1 MVRTMVR
8 TMAPAL
14 AASMLAL
21 AACGGGDDGSSSA
34 GATSAADGELRQVTV
49 GMLPILP
56 TAALYAGIEEGF
68 FDDRGIEITVETGQG
83 GAALLPAVVS
93 GEMEFATSNPVSL
106 LQARDN
112 DLDVR
117 VIGHW
122 TSALSEGD
130 TDING
135 VVATAASGIASA
147 ADLEGQTVAV
157 NTLNGMGGLTIR
169 EAVRQDG
176 GDPDAVS
183 FVELPFPDMPAA
195 LGAGNVDAV
204 WVPEPFLGTLVA
216 SGNTVVTYSSKESV
230 EGHPTQLFF
239 TSAQLVESDPEL
251 VEDFTAAL
259 EETLTFA
266 DENPEAVK
274 AQVAQVLP
282 QLPAAALEGL
292 TLEEFG
298 TDLRRAQLERLGEL
312 MVEDELI
319 ENDADVDGLLPE
331 D

>member
-1 MVRTMVR
+1 MVRKWV
-8 TMAPAL
+8 PAL
-14 AASMLAL
+14 VASMLAL
-21 AACGGGDDGSSSA
+21 AACGGGDDDSGSA
-34 GATSAADGELRQVTV
+34 GGTTGADGELRQVTV

-68 FDDRGIEITVETGQG
+68 FEDNGIEITVETGQG

-93 GEMEFATSNPVSL
+93 GDIEFATSNPVSL
-106 LQARDN
+106 LQARDR

-135 VVATAASGIASA
+135 VVATAASGITSA
-147 ADLEGQTVAV
+147 ADLAGKKVAV

-176 GDPDAVS
+176 GDPDAVE

-195 LGAGNVDAV
+195 LGTGNVDAV
-204 WVPEPFLGTLVA
+204 WVPEPFLSTLVA
-216 SGNTVVTYSSKESV
+216 AGNQVVSYSSKESV

-239 TSAQLVESDPEL
+239 TSAQLAESDPEL

-266 DENPEAVK
+266 EENPDAVK

-282 QLPAAALEGL
+282 QLPAEAVAGL

-298 TDLRRAQLERLGEL
+298 TDLRRTELERLGEL
-312 MVEDELI
+312 MKEDGLI
-319 ENDADVDGLLPE
+319 EKDADVDGLLPE
-331 D
+331 E

>member
-1 MVRTMVR
+1 MSRSWIPVLT
-8 TMAPAL
+8 
-14 AASMLAL
+14 ASVLAL
-21 AACGGGDDGSSSA
+21 TACGGGGDDGGSS
-34 GATSAADGELRQVTV
+34 ADGEVRQVTV

-68 FDDRGIEITVETGQG
+68 FADRDIEISVETGQG
-83 GAALLPAVVS
+83 GAALLPAVMS
-93 GEMEFATSNPVSL
+93 GEMDFATSNPVSL
-106 LQARDN
+106 LQARGEG
-112 DLDVR
+112 LDVR

-135 VVATAASGIASA
+135 VVAAGDSGIESA
-147 ADLEGQTVAV
+147 ADLEGQRVAV

-176 GDPDAVS
+176 GDPDAVE

-195 LGAGNVDAV
+195 LDAGNVDAV
-204 WVPEPFLGTLVA
+204 WVPEPFLSTLVA
-216 SGNTVVTYSSKESV
+216 DGNQVVSYSSKESV

-239 TSAQLVESDPEL
+239 TSGTLIESDPEL

-259 EETLTFA
+259 EETLNFA
-266 DENPEAVK
+266 EENPDAVK
-274 AQVAQVLP
+274 EQVAQVLP
-282 QLPAAALEGL
+282 QLPAEAVEGL

-298 TDLRRAQLERLGEL
+298 TDLRRDQLERLGEL
-312 MVEDELI
+312 MVEDGLLEQ
-319 ENDADVDGLLPE
+319 EADLEGLLPE
-331 D
+331 E